1 MVSRKTVVALTIAA
15 FLASASQRSVAA
27 LIAPVLTQTAIAQM
41 TVAQT
46 APSFPVPDSVPAGTE
61 IRISSG
67 SDNMNAISEALR
79 QGFEE
84 EYTGSQVAITRK
96 NTSAAIQDVLND
108 NADLAAISRPLTDA
122 EKARGLFAVP
132 VQREKIAVVVGKDN
146 PFSGG
151 LTGSQFAQIFRGE
164 IADWSSV
171 GGTAGPIRLID
182 RPAASET
189 RQALQAYP
197 VFKTAAFETGANATQ
212 MSEDSTAAL
221 VEELGADGIG
231 YALVGQLAGQPN
243 LKALELHKTLPSDP
257 NYPFSQPYSFV
268 YAGGASPAMAAF
280 LGYAT
285 GSPGQAALSNAGVTA
300 PRVNG
305 AEEGAT
311 AAVGTAVGTATADGT
326 DTTNDSDV
334 TPVEEGDAAID
345 GTTDSNPD
353 NIVITGADSA
363 DADDQ
368 IDGDRWWW
376 LLPLLPLA
384 GLALLIWAAGRRGAE
399 EKAVYL
405 ASTEASPNLSPGSVT
420 DTPTDAPLAS
430 GAATAV
436 EPVGS
441 ENLASDAPTGL
452 SEDVN
457 SETGENLSDYDEAG
471 WGHPNMQT
479 DMQTQLET
487 VDPAGAVPAAGGVIP
502 PDSQGGTTAAIAP
515 FEADSAG
522 LARKSDSWL
531 DRAKQRINEA
541 AEQVENTATDAQG
554 NPTQKK

>member
-1 MVSRKTVVALTIAA
+1 MVSRKTVVVLTIAA
-15 FLASASQRSVAA
+15 FLASASQRLVAA
-27 LIAPVLTQTAIAQM
+27 LIAPVLAQTA
-41 TVAQT
+41 VAQT
-46 APSFPVPDSVPAGTE
+46 VPRFPVPDSVPAGTE

-84 EYTGSQVAITRK
+84 EYTGSQVAIARK

-212 MSEDSTAAL
+212 LSEDSTAAL
-221 VEELGADGIG
+221 VEELGTDGIG
-231 YALVGQLAGQPN
+231 YALVGQLAGQPD

-257 NYPFSQPYSFV
+257 NYPFSQPYSFI

-300 PRVNG
+300 PRVN
-305 AEEGAT
+305 ATEEGAT
-311 AAVGTAVGTATADGT
+311 AAAGTAVGTATADGT
-326 DTTNDSDV
+326 DTPNDGDV
-334 TPVEEGDAAID
+334 ADGDVAPVEEGDAAID

-353 NIVITGADSA
+353 DIVITGADSA
-363 DADDQ
+363 DTQ
-368 IDGDRWWW
+368 IAGDRWWW
-376 LLPLLPLA
+376 LLLLLPLA
-384 GLALLIWAAGRRGAE
+384 ALALLIWAAGRREAE

-405 ASTEASPNLSPGSVT
+405 ASTEASPNLSPGPVTDAPT
-420 DTPTDAPLAS
+420 DTPTGAP
-430 GAATAV
+430 
-436 EPVGS
+436 
-441 ENLASDAPTGL
+441 LASDAPTGL
-452 SEDVN
+452 SEEIN
-457 SETGENLSDYDEAG
+457 GETGENLSDYDEAG
-471 WGHPNMQT
+471 WGHPDMQT
-479 DMQTQLET
+479 DIPTQPET
-487 VDPAGAVPAAGGVIP
+487 VDAGGAVPATGGVIP
-502 PDSQGGTTAAIAP
+502 PDSQSGTTAAIAP
-515 FEADSAG
+515 FETDSAD
-522 LARKSDSWL
+522 LTRKSDSWL

-541 AEQVENTATDAQG
+541 AEQVENTAPDAQG